1 MQRDKKYTF
10 DEIIAML
17 PDKSNNLCLLDK
29 FITSLTFIGAQNSFN
44 VVDMQRY
51 LKIGYGDTARIIDAL
66 VLLGVIK
73 KSEGT
78 PTKYV
83 VRKSASVEVETEVND
98 VED

>member
-1 MQRDKKYTF
+1 MQKDKKYTF
-10 DEIIAML
+10 DEIIAIL
-17 PDKSNNLCLLDK
+17 PDEPTERCVLDK
-29 FITSLTFIGAQNSFN
+29 FLSSLAFISGQNSFN
-44 VVDMQRY
+44 IVDIQRY
-51 LKIGYGDTARIIDAL
+51 LKIGYGDTYRIIDAL

-83 VRKSASVEVETEVND
+83 VRKSASVEMEAND

>member
-44 VVDMQRY
+44 VVDM
-51 LKIGYGDTARIIDAL
+51 
-66 VLLGVIK
+66 
-73 KSEGT
+73 
-78 PTKYV
+78 
-83 VRKSASVEVETEVND
+83 
-98 VED
+98 